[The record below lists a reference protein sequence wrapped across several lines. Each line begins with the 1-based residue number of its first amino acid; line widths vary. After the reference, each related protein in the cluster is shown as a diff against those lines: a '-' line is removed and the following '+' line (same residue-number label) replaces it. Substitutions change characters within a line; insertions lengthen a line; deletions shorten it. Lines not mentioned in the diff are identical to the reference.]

1 MVRKPREIRRGKIG
15 EVAQLPPT
23 RHTDSPHRLST
34 PTLNTDSQQ
43 RHGGLLIFDLRVI
56 ASTMSPSEKAS
67 GPNLFDGLANSFL
80 QRYR

>member
-1 MVRKPREIRRGKIG
+1 MRSGGVSWGGR
-15 EVAQLPPT
+15 
-23 RHTDSPHRLST
+23 ST
-34 PTLNTDSQQ
+34 PTDSQQ

-80 QRYR
+80 KRYR

>member
-1 MVRKPREIRRGKIG
+1 REIRGGKIG
-15 EVAQLPPT
+15 VVDQLPPT
-23 RHTDSPHRLST
+23 RHTDSPHRLT
-34 PTLNTDSQQ
+34 PATLNSDSQQ

-56 ASTMSPSEKAS
+56 LSTMSPSEKAS

>member
-23 RHTDSPHRLST
+23 RHS
-34 PTLNTDSQQ
+34 DSQQ

-67 GPNLFDGLANSFL
+67 GPNLFDGLANPFL

>member
-1 MVRKPREIRRGKIG
+1 MVRKPREIRRGKLG
-15 EVAQLPPT
+15 RSLN
-23 RHTDSPHRLST
+23 SHRLAT
-34 PTLNTDSQQ
+34 ATLNSDSQQ

-80 QRYR
+80 KRYR

>member
-15 EVAQLPPT
+15 EVAQLP
-23 RHTDSPHRLST
+23 